1 MKKISLFKSIVVLFL
16 LIIFILFGKV
26 CFCGDTTG
34 ITKDTIKI
42 GHFGSLTGETYIFGK
57 LAFNGAALVYNEIN
71 EKGGIYGRKIITIQE
86 DDMCKPD
93 GGIAA
98 AKKLIHHHKVFM
110 IHGGCCSNAAIA
122 ASEEIK
128 KSNIPWM
135 IMDATSDK
143 ITEPVHPYVFR
154 ATLSAK
160 VEGRNMVDF
169 ALTNPKVKRIAVVGQ
184 RDAWGMSKYNPLIE
198 RLKEL
203 NIEAVA
209 DEEMVT
215 DAHDA
220 TPQVLRVMKAKADA
234 VLLVLYPKATAVFIR
249 DAMKFGYK
257 PMYVSQTAVTDLLA
271 LQDEIGI
278 KGALE
283 DFYTISHT
291 KYGVYDKEVE
301 KWQLLLKKHFPGD
314 RLSVFNLVGI
324 GTAQVV
330 VEALKRAGPDLTREK
345 MRDALESIKNLEVEM
360 LTGPI
365 TFTQTD
371 HQGLKQVAWTTLRDG
386 KEVIIGTKYPKK

>member
-1 MKKISLFKSIVVLFL
+1 MRNN
-16 LIIFILFGKV
+16 LIIKLVIFIFLIITFFISRFH
-26 CFCGDTTG
+26 CFAEDTTG
-34 ITKDTIKI
+34 VTRDSIKI
-42 GHFGSLTGETYIFGK
+42 GFFGSLTGETYIFGK
-57 LAFNGAALVYNEIN
+57 LAFNGADLVYKEVN
-71 EKGGIYGRKIITIQE
+71 EKGGIYGRKIITVRE

-98 AKKLIHHHKVFM
+98 AKKLIHYHKVFM
-110 IHGGCCSNAAIA
+110 IHGGCCSGAAIA

-128 KSNIPWM
+128 NAKVPWM

-143 ITEPVHPYVFR
+143 ITDPVHPYVFR
-154 ATLSAK
+154 ATLSAR

-169 ALTNPKVKRIAVVGQ
+169 AFTNPKVKKVAVVGQ
-184 RDAWGMSKYNPLIE
+184 RDSWGMSKYNPLIE

-203 NIEAVA
+203 KIEPVA
-209 DEEMVT
+209 DEEMTV

-220 TPQVLRVMKAKADA
+220 TPQVLRVMKANADA

-249 DAMKFGYK
+249 DCMKFGYK
-257 PMYVSQTAVTDLLA
+257 PMFISQTAVTDLLS

-278 KGALE
+278 KGALD

-291 KYGVYDKEVE
+291 KYGVYDPAVE
-301 KWQLLLKKHFPGD
+301 KWKKRLEKEFPGD

-330 VEALKRAGPDLTREK
+330 VEALKRVGPDLTREK

-365 TFTQTD
+365 TFTPMD

-386 KEVIIGTKYPKK
+386 KEVVIGTKYPTK